1 MIVIL
6 KQGITPQEKDKV
18 RSFLSEK
25 GFIVKEIVGQQD
37 TVLGAVGKVSLDP
50 RTVELMPGVSSVVPI
65 SKPYK
70 LASREMKKEDT
81 IVQVG
86 NVKIGGNRVA
96 VIAGPCAVEN
106 YDQIMSIAESV
117 REAGAVMLRGGAFK
131 PRTSPYAFQGLGEEG
146 LKLLRKAGDAF
157 DMPIT
162 SEVVSPSDVK
172 MMAEYV
178 DMFQIGARNMQN
190 FELLKEVGK
199 TGMPVLLKRGLAATI
214 EEWLMAAEYLM
225 ASGTDQVVLCERGIR
240 TFEKATRNTLDCSAI
255 PVVQKLT
262 HLPVIGDPSHATGI
276 RDMVAPMSLAIVA
289 SGASGVIVEVHNC
302 PEKAF
307 SDGPQSLFPS
317 QFKKLVHDIQALC
330 PVVGKSLEKI
340 PRVLPESMKT
350 QEEEKKGA
358 TDFSAVTVAFQGVRG
373 AFSELA
379 ARRSFDESV
388 SFLPCHSFADAFD
401 AVSSGKAKYG
411 VLPVE
416 NTLGGTVYDT
426 LDLLAMHPELTV
438 VGEQQVRVMHNLIV
452 VPGTKMEDIKKV
464 YSHPQGIQQCRA
476 FLDKELPNAERI
488 PFFDTAGAVEYIA
501 GLGDKSVAAI
511 AGSPAAHYYGMEIL
525 RQGIE
530 TDASNYTRFYIL
542 AREENAEVYR
552 SQSKADKAALS
563 FSVSD
568 EPGALMDVLK
578 TIAEKGVNMTKLES
592 RPIPGKP
599 WEYLFFVELQ
609 LPEDMSKFDE
619 LAEEIMKKAVS
630 FRILGT
636 YTSVIG

>member
-37 TVLGAVGKVSLDP
+37 TVLGAVGKVSIDP

-86 NVKIGGNRVA
+86 KVKIGGNRVC
-96 VIAGPCAVEN
+96 VIAGPCAVES
-106 YDQIMSIAESV
+106 YDQVMAIAESI

-146 LKLLRKAGDAF
+146 LKILRKAGDAF

-162 SEVVSPSDVK
+162 SEVVSPGDVA
-172 MMAEYV
+172 MMSEYV
-178 DMFQIGARNMQN
+178 DMIQIGARNMQN

-240 TFEKATRNTLDCSAI
+240 TYEKATRNTLDCSAI

-302 PEKAF
+302 PEKAL
-307 SDGPQSLFPS
+307 SDGPQSLYPS

-340 PRVLPESMKT
+340 PRVLPESMKSKD
-350 QEEEKKGA
+350 EERKAPAAG
-358 TDFSAVTVAFQGVRG
+358 VVVAFQGVRG

-379 ARRSFDESV
+379 ARRSFDEDAV
-388 SFLPCHSFADAFD
+388 MLACHNFSDAFD
-401 AVSSGKAKYG
+401 AVSSGEAKYA

-416 NTLGGTVYDT
+416 NTLGGTVYDN

-452 VPGTKMEDIKKV
+452 NPGTRMEDIKKV
-464 YSHPQGIQQCRA
+464 YSHPQGLQQCRA
-476 FLDKELPNAERI
+476 FLDKELPEAERI
-488 PFFDTAGAVEYIA
+488 PFFDTAGAVEYIS

-511 AGSPAAHYYGMEIL
+511 AGAPAARYYGMEIL

-542 AREENAEVYR
+542 AREENAEIFR
-552 SQSKADKAALS
+552 SQSKPDKAALS

-568 EPGALMDVLK
+568 EPGSLMDILR
-578 TIAEKGVNMTKLES
+578 TIADKGVNMTKLES

-609 LPEDMSKFDE
+609 LPADMKTFEE
-619 LAEEIMKKAVS
+619 LAAEIKEKAVS
-630 FRILGT
+630 FRVLGT